1 MVYHFVTK
9 KRGESY
15 TDIPDLAPNDY
26 QPFSALKQNP
36 SDNKF
41 KDDREVKTA
50 VTRGVIKQGKN
61 FLTENRVVRLTI
73 P

>member
-15 TDIPDLAPNDY
+15 TEIPDLALGDY
-26 QPFSALKQNP
+26 HPFSAPKQNS
-36 SDNKF
+36 SDHKF

-50 VTRGVIKQGKN
+50 ETLLIKQ
-61 FLTENRVVRLTI
+61 
-73 P
+73 